1 MAVNPQSP
9 PEPMPLP
16 VRTAPEARLDTPVP
30 GATGTPLVPT
40 EEGDFWHG
48 LVRQLVAAEAVTALV
63 RELALQSQLVA
74 RDASGSSQHWLLRV
88 ERESLNSGS
97 SRERLQTALQAAGHA
112 VTLTVEIGRVSDS
125 PAKRN
130 AAAVAERQQA
140 AEQLIH
146 ENPFVQAMMRDFGA
160 KIVPGSIK
168 AVDA

>member
-1 MAVNPQSP
+1 
-9 PEPMPLP
+9 
-16 VRTAPEARLDTPVP
+16 
-30 GATGTPLVPT
+30 LVPT

-48 LVRQLVAAEAVTALV
+48 LVRGLVAAEAVTALV

-74 RDASGSSQHWLLRV
+74 RDANGSSQHWLLRV

-130 AAAVAERQQA
+130 AAAAAERQQA